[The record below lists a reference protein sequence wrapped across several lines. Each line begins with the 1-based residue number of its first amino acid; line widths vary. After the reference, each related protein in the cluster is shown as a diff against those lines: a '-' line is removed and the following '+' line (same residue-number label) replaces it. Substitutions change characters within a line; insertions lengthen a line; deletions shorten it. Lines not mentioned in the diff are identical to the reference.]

1 LTKQEPRGILKSS
14 KRGTHRK
21 EYKMTTYELNEMAKA
36 GATIAELLEA
46 AEVDMT
52 EWEEDE

>member
-1 LTKQEPRGILKSS
+1 
-14 KRGTHRK
+14 
-21 EYKMTTYELNEMAKA
+21 MTTYELIEMVKA

-52 EWEEDE
+52 EWEED

>member
-1 LTKQEPRGILKSS
+1 LTNQESRGILKSS

-36 GATIAELLEA
+36 GATIEELLEA

>member
-1 LTKQEPRGILKSS
+1 
-14 KRGTHRK
+14 
-21 EYKMTTYELNEMAKA
+21 MTTYELNEMAKA
-36 GATIAELLEA
+36 GATIAELLKA

>member
-1 LTKQEPRGILKSS
+1 MI
-14 KRGTHRK
+14 
-21 EYKMTTYELNEMAKA
+21 TYELNEMVKA

-52 EWEEDE
+52 EWEED